1 MIRTKEPR
9 VALID
14 NSIDPEL
21 YRPAEHWNR
30 CLPRPA
36 DVFVARK
43 RSLPDPGAYT
53 HVILTGSEASI
64 LDRGP
69 WADEEARFVREAFRL
84 GVCLLGSCWG
94 HQLLAY
100 ALAGPRHVR
109 RCARPEIG
117 WARIRVDREDP
128 LLGPPGE
135 SFVFSVHYDEVVDLP
150 APFVVLA
157 STQACPVQAFRAG
170 EKPVWGIQ
178 PHPEVD
184 IPTGRRFLEDL
195 VARGFKGQEFLRQAL
210 TSEPRDSGLIHRI
223 VSGFLDA
230 SPVGPREPVD
240 FA

>member
-1 MIRTKEPR
+1 MTWTNDRR
-9 VALID
+9 VAIID
-14 NSIDPEL
+14 NSIDPDL
-21 YRPAEHWNR
+21 YRPVDHWNR
-30 CLPRPA
+30 YLPRPA

-43 RSLPDPGAYT
+43 GSLPAPGAHT

-64 LDRGP
+64 LDRAP
-69 WADEEARFVREAFRL
+69 WADEEACFVREAFRL
-84 GVCLLGSCWG
+84 GICLLGSCWG

-117 WARIRVDREDP
+117 WERIRVDRGDR

-150 APFVVLA
+150 APFAVLA
-157 STQACPVQAFRAG
+157 STEACPVQAFRVG
-170 EKPVWGIQ
+170 ERPIWGIQ

-195 VARGFKGQEFLRQAL
+195 VARGFKGRASLLRAL
-210 TSEPRDSGLIHRI
+210 DSEPRDSGLIHRI
-223 VSGFLDA
+223 VSGFLGT
-230 SPVGPREPVD
+230 SPARSREPVD
-240 FA
+240 FT

>member
-1 MIRTKEPR
+1 MTRTNDRK
-9 VALID
+9 VAIID
-14 NSIDPEL
+14 NSVDPEI

-30 CLPRPA
+30 YLPGPA
-36 DVFVARK
+36 DVFVARTG
-43 RSLPDPGAYT
+43 RFPDPGAHT

-64 LDRGP
+64 LDRDP

-117 WARIRVDREDP
+117 WERIRVDLEDR

-135 SFVFSVHYDEVVDLP
+135 RFVFSVHYDEVVDLS

-157 STQACPVQAFRAG
+157 STAACPIQAFRAG
-170 EKPVWGIQ
+170 ERPVWGIQ

-184 IPTGRRFLEDL
+184 IPTGLRFLEDL
-195 VARGFKGQEFLRQAL
+195 IARGFKGREFLLRARA
-210 TSEPRDSGLIHRI
+210 SEPRDSGLIHGI
-223 VSGFLDA
+223 VSGFLGK
-230 SPVGPREPVD
+230 SPARPQEPVD